1 MIIELDL
8 PPKNFI
14 CMKKIFLLIAIVIS
28 VVSTGFAQ
36 SNAKAILDK
45 VSTKLKGN
53 KGISAN
59 FTYSTK
65 DKKNT
70 SRDTK
75 SGQILVKG
83 QKYFLKQGNTEIYS
97 DGAKNW
103 NYNSTDKEVTV
114 TDADDNSQGF
124 TPAKFLSNFYDK
136 DFTYNLVSS
145 AGNTYQIVLV
155 PVDKRKNFK
164 QVTVFIDKV
173 KDLVTKAQVL
183 DKADNTIEFAL
194 SNVNTNAAIPDS
206 KFIFDEKSHPG
217 VEVISQ

>member
-1 MIIELDL
+1 MKRLFLMIVVTS
-8 PPKNFI
+8 FI
-14 CMKKIFLLIAIVIS
+14 SAS
-28 VVSTGFAQ
+28 FAQ
-36 SNAKAILDK
+36 KDAKEILDNM
-45 VSTKLKGN
+45 SNKLKAY

-65 DKKNT
+65 DKKNV
-70 SRDTK
+70 SHGAK
-75 SGQILVKG
+75 NGQILVKG

-103 NYNSTDKEVTV
+103 NYNSTEKEVTV
-114 TDADDNSQGF
+114 TDASDDNQAFSPQ
-124 TPAKFLSNFYDK
+124 KFLSNFYDK

-145 AGNTYQIVLV
+145 AGNTYQIALT

-164 QVTVFIDKV
+164 QVTVFVDKS

-183 DKADNTIEFAL
+183 DKADNTIEFSL
-194 SNVNTNAAIPDS
+194 SNVNTNAAIADS
-206 KFIFDEKSHPG
+206 KFAFDEKAHPG